1 MSKKI
6 KTVLTISIILN
17 VLLLGVLIGMSA
29 DDYKDHRNRRAEF
42 RSAVDKLPADKSK
55 LVKKTMRGLHKETRK
70 TRNEVRKTR
79 NNINK
84 IISAP
89 EFDGSAYDKEI
100 ENLQRLQSEIMYKFG
115 KVTKKLA
122 VQLEQDER
130 KVIAE
135 LLKKRTFKHQRH
147 DGHPKPPKGLDQP
160 PPF

>member
-6 KTVLTISIILN
+6 KTVLTVSIILN

-42 RSAVDKLPADKSK
+42 RSVVDKLPADKSK
-55 LVKKTMRGLHKETRK
+55 LVKKSMRGLHKETRK
-70 TRNEVRKTR
+70 TRNEVRKSR
-79 NNINK
+79 KNINK

-89 EFDGSAYDKEI
+89 EFDESAYDKEI
-100 ENLQRLQSEIMYKFG
+100 ENLQRLQSEIMFKFG
-115 KVTKKLA
+115 KVTKELA
-122 VQLEQDER
+122 IQLEQDER

-147 DGHPKPPKGLDQP
+147 GGPKPPKGLDQP

>member
-6 KTVLTISIILN
+6 KTVLTVSIILN

-29 DDYKDHRNRRAEF
+29 DDYKDHRNKRAEF
-42 RSAVDKLPADKSK
+42 RSAVDKLPAEKSK

-70 TRNEVRKTR
+70 IRNEVKKTR
-79 NNINK
+79 KNINK

-89 EFDGSAYDKEI
+89 EFDESAYDKEI
-100 ENLQRLQSEIMYKFG
+100 ENLQRLQSEIMLKFG
-115 KVTKKLA
+115 KVTKELA

-147 DGHPKPPKGLDQP
+147 DGPKPPKGLDQP
-160 PPF
+160 PSF